1 MKNEKHNQISRRG
14 FLGSAAAVAAA
25 AAIAPSMVSC
35 GPQVDPYANALK
47 TADGKPNSKFN
58 GLQIGAITYSFRGV
72 NGTDEIIAACI
83 EGNVSSIELMGNGLE
98 AEVGAPTNPVQRS
111 GGFGGGMPGGAMP
124 AGAAPAGAPAGARTG
139 APAGAAPAGAP
150 AGAAMPRMQQPEL
163 TEEEKA
169 LQAKYEED
177 LAAFRKD
184 PATME
189 KWAALAKKFTDA
201 GIEVHILKW
210 TAGNTDELLDYS
222 FNVAKVFGA
231 KAICAEASE
240 ETCKTLGAAAERNG
254 LLAVYH
260 NHAQYA
266 SMTVAD
272 IEKWLAYSPAN
283 RLNFDCGHYYGF
295 GYDNST
301 KLDIIQFIDH
311 FNAQILSVHFKDKTK
326 LTNEFASN
334 QNQVW
339 GQGETPVREVLQ
351 HLRDNYPHL
360 YCDIELEYPVPAW
373 STSAKEVA
381 KCVRYAREALI

>member
-1 MKNEKHNQISRRG
+1 MKNENHKQISRRG

-25 AAIAPSMVSC
+25 TAIAPSIVSC
-35 GPQVDPYANALK
+35 APKVDPYLNSLK
-47 TADGKPNSKFN
+47 KEDGKPNSKFN
-58 GLQIGAITYSFRGV
+58 GLQVGTITYSFRGV
-72 NGTDEIIAACI
+72 NGTDEIISACI
-83 EGNVSSIELMGNGLE
+83 EGNISSIELMGNGLE
-98 AEVGAPTNPVQRS
+98 AEVGAPSNPVQRRIV
-111 GGFGGGMPGGAMP
+111 FGGAMP
-124 AGAAPAGAPAGARTG
+124 AGAPTGAPAGAPARTST
-139 APAGAAPAGAP
+139 
-150 AGAAMPRMQQPEL
+150 PRMQQPEI

-169 LQAKYEED
+169 LQEKYEED

-240 ETCKTLGAAAERNG
+240 DACKTLGVAAERNG
-254 LLAVYH
+254 MLAVYH

-266 SMTVAD
+266 NMSVPD
-272 IEKWLAYSPAN
+272 IERWLSYSPAN
-283 RLNFDCGHYYGF
+283 RLNFDCGHYFGF

-311 FNAQILSVHFKDKTK
+311 FNTQILSVHFKDKTK

-339 GQGETPVREVLQ
+339 GQGETPVGEVLR
-351 HLRDNYPHL
+351 HLRDNYPHI

-381 KCVRYAREALI
+381 KCVRFAREALI